1 MAPRTT
7 MAPRNTTRLDTLV
20 DFIDP
25 FGAVVLIC
33 FSLGSIWFNGGFH
46 VSAGVP
52 HHVLKTAYRTAVMPD
67 LP

>member
-20 DFIDP
+20 DFIVP

-33 FSLGSIWFNGGFH
+33 FSLGSEASG
-46 VSAGVP
+46 
-52 HHVLKTAYRTAVMPD
+52 
-67 LP
+67 